1 MASNQ
6 VFQQISALRP
16 GRSTFD
22 LSYDKI
28 MTADMGFL
36 YPVMIKEAIPGDR
49 FKLSTQVMARMNPT
63 IKPILHE
70 INIYQHTF
78 FVAYRN
84 LMQNDDFRKYLTGGD
99 DGNDDTVVLPTWPD
113 EAVGYGSLGD
123 YLEIPPG
130 LNPGT
135 ADLKPHAFPLMAF
148 NNIYNEYYRNI
159 NFIEEID
166 LFDTSMKKRCWERDY
181 FTSSLPFQQRGTPPS
196 LPIAGTTAALW
207 DTSPKPLLSS
217 TTGTTVEGQAYADT
231 GPTFVDQ
238 LSVGPAIAGKYPFR
252 ISLSEMNNNTVDLAA
267 NTFNIAD
274 LRLAFQIQKWMER
287 NARAGTRYT
296 EYIKAHFGPGV
307 APRDDRLD
315 RPEYIGGNKTPL
327 IINPIRQTTP
337 TNIVPDV
344 TPQGNLAGEGV
355 SVDNGFIGSYLV
367 REYGIIMTIMSIMP
381 RSAYQQ
387 GVDRSWIKETRYDFY
402 TPEFAN
408 LSEQAVWPAEVYADG
423 TAADRGP
430 TPFGYQGR
438 WDELRTSKN
447 QTAGLMRSGATTS
460 LDYWHLARDFGSIR
474 PILNQSFVEC
484 TPDKDRIF
492 AVPSEPGFVMH
503 VGNRIV
509 ASRPLPYASN
519 PGLIDHH

>member
-49 FKLSTQVMARMNPT
+49 FKLSTHVMGRMNPT
-63 IKPILHE
+63 IKPLLHE

-99 DGNDDTVVLPTWPD
+99 DGKDDTVVLPTWPD
-113 EAVGYGSLGD
+113 ESVDYGTLGD

-159 NFIEEID
+159 NFIEEVD

-196 LPIAGTTAALW
+196 LPIAGTTQAIWPQSQFITTNESLETPYAEFSTNNIVIPPLGTPATGAN
-207 DTSPKPLLSS
+207 DTLKITKERL
-217 TTGTTVEGQAYADT
+217 D
-231 GPTFVDQ
+231 
-238 LSVGPAIAGKYPFR
+238 
-252 ISLSEMNNNTVDLAA
+252 NNTVDLAA

-337 TNIVPDV
+337 TGIVPDV
-344 TPQGNLAGEGV
+344 TPQGNLVGEGV

-408 LSEQAVWPAEVYADG
+408 LSEQAVWPAEIYADG

-430 TPFGYQGR
+430 IPFGYQGR

-447 QTAGLMRSGATTS
+447 QTAGLMRSGAPTS
-460 LDYWHLARDFGSIR
+460 LDYWHLARDFGATR
-474 PILNQSFVEC
+474 PILNQSFIEC

-492 AVPSEPGFVMH
+492 AVPDEPGFVMH

>member
-84 LMQNDDFRKYLTGGD
+84 LMENDDFRKYLTGGD
-99 DGNDDTVVLPTWPD
+99 DGKDDTVVLPTWPD
-113 EAVGYGSLGD
+113 EGVDYGTLGD

-196 LPIAGTTAALW
+196 LPIAGTTAAIWSDSLNPIIFPS
-207 DTSPKPLLSS
+207 TSATLDGQPYTDFAPDQPRDVNASLA
-217 TTGTTVEGQAYADT
+217 GT
-231 GPTFVDQ
+231 
-238 LSVGPAIAGKYPFR
+238 GKYPLK
-252 ISLSEMNNNTVDLAA
+252 IPPGQLNANTVDLAA

-337 TNIVPDV
+337 TGIVPDV
-344 TPQGNLAGEGV
+344 TPQGNLVG
-355 SVDNGFIGSYLV
+355 YLV

-408 LSEQAVWPAEVYADG
+408 LSEQAVWPAEIYADG
-423 TAADRGP
+423 SAADRGP
-430 TPFGYQGR
+430 IPFGYQGR

-447 QTAGLMRSGATTS
+447 QTAGLMRSGAPTS
-460 LDYWHLARDFGSIR
+460 LDYWHLARDFGDTR
-474 PILNQSFVEC
+474 PILNQSFIEC

>member
-1 MASNQ
+1 
-6 VFQQISALRP
+6 
-16 GRSTFD
+16 
-22 LSYDKI
+22 
-28 MTADMGFL
+28 
-36 YPVMIKEAIPGDR
+36 
-49 FKLSTQVMARMNPT
+49 MNPT

-99 DGNDDTVVLPTWPD
+99 DGKDDTVVLPTWPD
-113 EAVGYGSLGD
+113 ESVDYGTLGD

-159 NFIEEID
+159 NFIEEVD

-196 LPIAGTTAALW
+196 LPIAGTTAAIW
-207 DTSPKPLLSS
+207 DSSPNPRLAA
-217 TTGTTVEGQAYADT
+217 TTGTTSDGVAYADT

-238 LSVGPAIAGKYPFR
+238 LTVGPGISGKYPFT
-252 ISLSEMNNNTVDLAA
+252 IPLAAINDNTVDLAA

-337 TNIVPDV
+337 TDIVPDV

-423 TAADRGP
+423 TPADRGP
-430 TPFGYQGR
+430 VPFGYQGR

-447 QTAGLMRSGATTS
+447 QTAGLMRSGAATS
-460 LDYWHLARDFGSIR
+460 LDYWHLARDFGTTR
-474 PILNQSFVEC
+474 PILNQSFIEC

-492 AVPSEPGFVMH
+492 AVPSEPGFVLH
-503 VGNRIV
+503 VGNKIV